1 MGKYDLVSPSWGLII
16 WQIFGVAA
24 LIYFA
29 YLIIRFLRVKI
40 K

>member
-1 MGKYDLVSPSWGLII
+1 MEKFDLVSPSLGLII

-24 LIYFA
+24 LVYIA